1 MFMDLE
7 PLARMLAY
15 LGVLLLMMAGAVFL
29 LSQMDI
35 PWDRIPGNI
44 VIEREQFTCV
54 FPLLL
59 SLGLSLLLTL
69 ILNLIAT
76 FLR

>member
-1 MFMDLE
+1 MDLE

-15 LGVLLLMMAGAVFL
+15 LGVLLLVMAGGVFL
-29 LSQMDI
+29 LSRMDI
-35 PWDRIPGNI
+35 PWDQIPGNV
-44 VIEREQFTCV
+44 VIKRENFTCV

-59 SLGLSLLLTL
+59 SLGLSLLLTI
-69 ILNLIAT
+69 ILNLIVK